1 MSAGG
6 AEVRSGG
13 VIRAPV
19 ETVRGRLTVAQTR
32 IVAIMAGGAVGTLA
46 RAGLAEAV
54 PQRDGTWPWATFV
67 VNLVGALLLGWLL
80 TRLAERTAPS
90 RYWRPLLGTGFC
102 GALTTFST
110 FQVETYELA
119 RDGHTAL
126 AVAYPLVSIA
136 AGMALAVAGV
146 MAARWGRHW

>member
-1 MSAGG
+1 MRRLVADRGARFTVGQTRIAAILAGG
-6 AEVRSGG
+6 A
-13 VIRAPV
+13 I
-19 ETVRGRLTVAQTR
+19 
-32 IVAIMAGGAVGTLA
+32 GALA
-46 RAGLAEAV
+46 RGGLAEAV
-54 PQRDGTWPWATFV
+54 PHREGTWPWATFV
-67 VNLVGALLLGWLL
+67 VNLAGALVLGWLL

-110 FQVETYELA
+110 FQVETFELA
-119 RDGHTAL
+119 RDGHEAL

-136 AGMALAVAGV
+136 AGMALAVVGV